1 MMFGFWTT
9 SGYGVADVSHV
20 AMFSNFD
27 GTCGSG
33 NLRLGPSASYGTLYH
48 HDINGNDGP
57 DIGHLVKFNME
68 ARLAGRREQLPEVI
82 VF

>member
-20 AMFSNFD
+20 VMFSNFD
-27 GTCGSG
+27 GTCSG
-33 NLRLGPSASYGTLYH
+33 NLRLGPSGSYETLYH
-48 HDINGNDGP
+48 HDIDGNGGP
-57 DIGHLVKFNME
+57 NIGHLVKFNME
-68 ARLAGRREQLPEVI
+68 AKLAGRREQLPKVI